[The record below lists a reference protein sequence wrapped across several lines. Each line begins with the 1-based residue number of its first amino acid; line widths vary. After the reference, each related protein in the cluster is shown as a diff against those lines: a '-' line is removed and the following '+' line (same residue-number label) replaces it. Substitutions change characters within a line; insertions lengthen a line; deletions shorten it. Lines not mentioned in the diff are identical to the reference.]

1 MLDIGWTELLVIA
14 VILIVVVGP
23 KDLPPMIRAFGKMTK
38 RLRQTA
44 GEFRAQFDEAL
55 REAELEDI
63 KRSVDDVRSLNPAN
77 SIREA
82 LNPLRQMG
90 QDIRSDLERSTRFE
104 PKSDAEDEG
113 VENSILPEL
122 PFGLDEPPQEL
133 RPAAQ
138 QPAQPAP
145 APQPVQSAPA
155 AGTAPAQAPVP
166 AAVEPT
172 PVAVAAAAAAAPVVA
187 ATAPAPASPAPAA
200 AMPVKAAK
208 ASGGKSAAK
217 TAVPAKP
224 AAKTP
229 KSAPAAAAA
238 EAPKAKAVR
247 AKSSSTKTAE
257 PVPAADIKVKA
268 APKTRKMKSEDRA

>member
-55 REAELEDI
+55 REAELDDI

-145 APQPVQSAPA
+145 TSQPVPSTPA
-155 AGTAPAQAPVP
+155 AATVPAQAPVP
-166 AAVEPT
+166 AAVDTT
-172 PVAVAAAAAAAPVVA
+172 PVA
-187 ATAPAPASPAPAA
+187 ATATATATAVVAAAAPASPAPAA
-200 AMPVKAAK
+200 AVPAKAAK

-217 TAVPAKP
+217 TAAPAKT
-224 AAKTP
+224 AAKTA
-229 KSAPAAAAA
+229 KSSPAAAAA
-238 EAPKAKAVR
+238 EAPKAKPVR

-257 PVPAADIKVKA
+257 PAAAADIKVKA

>member
-145 APQPVQSAPA
+145 ASQPVQSAPA

-166 AAVEPT
+166 AAVDPT
-172 PVAVAAAAAAAPVVA
+172 PVAVAAAAAPVVA

-200 AMPVKAAK
+200 AVPAKAAK

-217 TAVPAKP
+217 TAAPAKP
-224 AAKTP
+224 AAKTA
-229 KSAPAAAAA
+229 KSAPATAAV

-247 AKSSSTKTAE
+247 AKSSATKTAE
-257 PVPAADIKVKA
+257 PAPAADIKVKA
-268 APKTRKMKSEDRA
+268 TPKTRKMKSEDRA

>member
-55 REAELEDI
+55 REAELDDI

-113 VENSILPEL
+113 AENSILPEL

-133 RPAAQ
+133 RPVAQ

-145 APQPVQSAPA
+145 ASQPVTSAPGA
-155 AGTAPAQAPVP
+155 AQAPAQAPVP
-166 AAVEPT
+166 AAVDTT
-172 PVAVAAAAAAAPVVA
+172 PVAATAASAPVVA
-187 ATAPAPASPAPAA
+187 APAPAPANPAPAA
-200 AMPVKAAK
+200 AVPAKAVK
-208 ASGGKSAAK
+208 ASGS
-217 TAVPAKP
+217 KP
-224 AAKTP
+224 AAKTAAPAKTAAKSP
-229 KSAPAAAAA
+229 KSSPAAAAA

-247 AKSSSTKTAE
+247 AKSSATQTAE
-257 PVPAADIKVKA
+257 PAPAADIKVKA

>member
-113 VENSILPEL
+113 VDNSILPEL

-145 APQPVQSAPA
+145 AAQSVPSTPAAATAQAPA
-155 AGTAPAQAPVP
+155 AVVP
-166 AAVEPT
+166 AP
-172 PVAVAAAAAAAPVVA
+172 VAAAAVTTPLVA
-187 ATAPAPASPAPAA
+187 ATAPAPSTPAPVAA
-200 AMPVKAAK
+200 VPAKVVKAA
-208 ASGGKSAAK
+208 GGKSAAK
-217 TAVPAKP
+217 TAAPAKSV
-224 AAKTP
+224 AKTA
-229 KSAPAAAAA
+229 KSSPAAAAA

-247 AKSSSTKTAE
+247 AKSSAPKTAE
-257 PVPAADIKVKA
+257 PAPAADIKVKA